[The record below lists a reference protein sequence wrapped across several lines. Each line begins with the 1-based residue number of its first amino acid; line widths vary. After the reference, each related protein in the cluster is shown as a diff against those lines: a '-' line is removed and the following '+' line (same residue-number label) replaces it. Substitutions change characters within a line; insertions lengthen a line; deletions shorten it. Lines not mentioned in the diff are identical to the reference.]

1 MSGYWAGI
9 MAILCFN
16 IVVAYS
22 VFLPAASG
30 QLNLGAA
37 GFVAIGAYS
46 SGYISTDLGAPM
58 LVSILLGALVTGF
71 VAFVISF
78 PILRTRGVYMV
89 LATFAFAEVVQGVFI
104 NLEVFGAAAGYPVA
118 AFADLDVIVPLTIG
132 VVVFVFFLMTTRLGL
147 SMRAVHDDEPV
158 AALFGVNARFT
169 QVTAFTL
176 GGIVAGIGGAI
187 WAHNFNY
194 VEIQNFNILL
204 SIFVLLYVLIG
215 GTQTAFGPLIGAVFF
230 TLMPEALRVSE
241 EWRFVF
247 FGILIILMM
256 VVRPEGLVT
265 RTMLDRI
272 KGLFFRR
279 KPAPVVGS

>member
-9 MAILCFN
+9 IAILCFN

-37 GFVAIGAYS
+37 GFVAIGAYT
-46 SGYISTDLGAPM
+46 SGYGSTDMGLPMWLAIMFGA
-58 LVSILLGALVTGF
+58 AVTGL
-71 VAFVISF
+71 VAFLISF

-89 LATFAFAEVVQGVFI
+89 LATFAFAEVVQGIYI

-147 SMRAVHDDEPV
+147 TMRAVHDDEPV
-158 AALFGVNARFT
+158 ASLFGVNTRLT
-169 QVTAFTL
+169 QIAAFTL
-176 GGIVAGIGGAI
+176 GGVVAGIGGAI

-215 GTQTAFGPLIGAVFF
+215 GTQTAFGPLVGAVFF
-230 TLMPEALRVSE
+230 TLIPEALRVSE

-265 RTMLDRI
+265 RTMVDRV
-272 KGLFFRR
+272 KGVFFRR
-279 KPAPVVGS
+279 RSPVEG